1 MFKLLAIYL
10 LLNLYY
16 NCICS
21 LKSSDICFKKVECNY
36 DKSSCSLSSCKGKLS
51 YDCNRLECALN
62 ANLCDE
68 YEQIMKYMDLK
79 KMIKMDKLKALGPI
93 RGVSF
98 VTKNLR
104 KLDKMKNNI
113 KECSFY

>member
-1 MFKLLAIYL
+1 LYL
-10 LLNLYY
+10 QF
-16 NCICS
+16 
-21 LKSSDICFKKVECNY
+21 KSSDICFKKVECNY

-79 KMIKMDKLKALGPI
+79 KMIKTDKLKALGPI